1 MAKRNITQTDLI
13 SDQEFAQHR
22 KTYRD
27 NLRPRKQL
35 RRIAIGPDVTFYFE
49 CYDTMVLQI
58 QEMLLIEKGGAA
70 QIADELAAYDPLV
83 PKGNELV
90 ATVMIEIADERRRL
104 KTLLGLTHFEQ
115 HLFLQISDQ
124 KIYAIAE
131 EDAERTSADGKTSSV
146 HFVRFGLNPDQQQ
159 QFGDPKAQILLGI
172 DHNNYAHMAVLS
184 PASRQELST
193 DF

>member
-1 MAKRNITQTDLI
+1 MAKRNITQADLI
-13 SDQEFAQHR
+13 SDQDFAQHR
-22 KTYRD
+22 KTRR
-27 NLRPRKQL
+27 NALRPRKQL

-58 QEMLLIEKGGAA
+58 QEMLLIEKGGAP

-115 HLFLQISDQ
+115 HLFLQIGDQ
-124 KIYAIAE
+124 KVYAIAE

-146 HFVRFGLNPDQQQ
+146 HFVRFGLNPDQQH
-159 QFGDPKAQILLGI
+159 QFGDPAVQILLGV
-172 DHNNYAHMAVLS
+172 DHQNYAHMTVLS
-184 PASRQELST
+184 PDSRQELST
-193 DF
+193 DL